1 MSMENDKK
9 LFLQHKELIEQIRRE
24 ESLQPSE
31 RNNEGFYTT
40 KNIFREHGGSLGI
53 DIFLEH
59 KQWRGRG
66 MHKYMK
72 SALLKMFNHLNQA
85 ECTHIDR
92 SIESGA
98 HIPGTKYPDINWEDL
113 ECHAAIM
120 KVQELQRIN
129 ENNQGEA
136 SQNKGMAPNQEQENY
151 EYLNVD
157 ELVEL
162 RCRQD
167 TGSNKKTTRET
178 LLRHCNNMRAKYA
191 RGEVKI
197 PCRLYSNSS
206 DLSDIEIEEIPLK
219 GTNYKF
225 RKRKVKT

>member
-1 MSMENDKK
+1 
-9 LFLQHKELIEQIRRE
+9 
-24 ESLQPSE
+24 
-31 RNNEGFYTT
+31 
-40 KNIFREHGGSLGI
+40 
-53 DIFLEH
+53 
-59 KQWRGRG
+59 
-66 MHKYMK
+66 
-72 SALLKMFNHLNQA
+72 MFNHLNQA

-92 SIESGA
+92 TIKSGA

-178 LLRHCNNMRAKYA
+178 LLSHCNNMRTKYT

-197 PCRLYSNSS
+197 PCSLYSNSS